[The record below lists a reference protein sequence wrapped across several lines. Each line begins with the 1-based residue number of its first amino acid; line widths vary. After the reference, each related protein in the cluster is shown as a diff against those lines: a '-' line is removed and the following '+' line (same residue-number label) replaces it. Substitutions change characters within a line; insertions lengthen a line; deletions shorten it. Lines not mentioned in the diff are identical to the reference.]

1 MRAGLILLLFI
12 LWILSSN
19 DAPQTSYL
27 QKILSDLQD
36 EASFCANRTFEAN
49 STYPVSEVV
58 TAELT
63 RLFHPGN
70 RDPRAHYYSNVT
82 GSFKGDWIF
91 DEEIANRINQEQPLP
106 PAPKEDPTK
115 NGTLADGDNG
125 GNKTDT
131 TETTGDGEKAANG
144 TTLIEGAESSTNS
157 TTGEEEQQ
165 DEKAVDTIEDKKPK
179 YQEDVDIFRGPF
191 QFNKS
196 GTFLF
201 NVKETKAT
209 EYVNFV
215 KGSWR
220 LRHEDNEDYG
230 ISLTVQGVHFVH
242 NGSFYMWGIPEE
254 SRIPMWHIL
263 DLMPDKASFTMAAAA
278 LKERYQKRIKTI
290 QDIMDGKQRLEYPET
305 VLSETSSCHYQMY
318 MQLGAISP
326 SVRSGA
332 LKDLE
337 REWAAP
343 QGISVIKAPHLNST
357 LFMYSPNCRLT
368 IGVKK
373 SEGMKRER
381 FYSKAVNYAGLAG
394 TVAFIQV
401 FLLVRQMEYT
411 LTPSSVSK
419 VSYWTIAIQVFIDSY
434 LCMLHLTTG
443 VLVDFLFIPFVAA
456 SFFSFV
462 LVAIF
467 GMRYMLVIWRIQRP
481 ERRGRRSQ
489 AAAQAAA
496 AAQAQAQAQA
506 TTTTES
512 AGAATTNPRPADTM
526 PGGLPLPVTAARPA
540 PPEDD
545 SPRSDMQALYGR
557 FYWMLIISL
566 ITLYKIAIS
575 STRVQNLMISVCA
588 ICLFSFWIPQI
599 IRNVIRG
606 SKKGLSL
613 WFILGMSVTR
623 LTIPVYFYGCPENLM
638 GHEPTPWIWGLVVWV
653 TLQVGVLL
661 LQDWLGPRFFVPKK
675 YLPPIYDYHPI
686 LPAADEESGAGRTS
700 PGGHQHGPQQDC
712 AICMLPIDTAASGAA
727 RLSSVVG
734 SLGRLNYMLTPCG
747 HLFHSDCLERWMR
760 IKLECPNCRAFLPS
774 T

>member
-1 MRAGLILLLFI
+1 MRAGIILLLFV
-12 LWILSSN
+12 LWILSGD

-27 QKILSDLQD
+27 QKVLSELQE
-36 EASFCANRTFEAN
+36 EASICANRTFGN
-49 STYPVSEVV
+49 NLTYPASEIV
-58 TAELT
+58 TAEVT
-63 RLFHPGN
+63 KLFDPEN

-91 DEEIANRINQEQPLP
+91 DEEIAGRINQEQPLP
-106 PAPKEDPTK
+106 PAPKEDPIK
-115 NGTLADGDNG
+115 NGTLADGAKD
-125 GNKTDT
+125 GNNPEKT
-131 TETTGDGEKAANG
+131 EGAGDKEKPAEG
-144 TTLIEGAESSTNS
+144 TTLVDGAEGGTNS
-157 TTGEEEQQ
+157 TTGEQEQEE
-165 DEKAVDTIEDKKPK
+165 ERPVDTIEDKKPK
-179 YQEDVDIFRGPF
+179 YLEDVDTFRGPF

-196 GTFLF
+196 GTFVF

-220 LRHEDNEDYG
+220 LKHDDNEDYG
-230 ISLTVQGVHFVH
+230 ISLAVQGVHFVH

-254 SRIPMWHIL
+254 SRMPMWHIL
-263 DLMPDKASFTMAAAA
+263 DLMPSNASFTMAAAA
-278 LKERYQKRIKTI
+278 LKEQYQKRIRKVY
-290 QDIMDGKQRLEYPET
+290 DIMDGKERLEFPET

-326 SVRSGA
+326 SVRSSA

-368 IGVKK
+368 IGIRK
-373 SEGMKRER
+373 SVGMKREK
-381 FYSKAVNYAGLAG
+381 FYSKAVYYAGMAG

-401 FLLVRQMEYT
+401 FLLFRQMEYT
-411 LTPSSVSK
+411 PTPSSVSK

-443 VLVDFLFIPFVAA
+443 VLVEFLFIPFVAA
-456 SFFSFV
+456 SFSFI
-462 LVAIF
+462 LVANF

-481 ERRGRRSQ
+481 ERRGRRNR

-496 AAQAQAQAQA
+496 TQAAASTTTADGAGTGA
-506 TTTTES
+506 TT
-512 AGAATTNPRPADTM
+512 ARPVDTM
-526 PGGLPLPVTAARPA
+526 PDGLPLPATAPRPA
-540 PPEDD
+540 PPPEDD

-575 STRVQNLMISVCA
+575 STRVQNAMISVCA
-588 ICLFSFWIPQI
+588 VFLFSFWIPQI
-599 IRNVIRG
+599 VRNVIRG

-623 LTIPVYFYGCPENLM
+623 LAIPVYFYGCPENLM
-638 GHEPTPWIWGLVVWV
+638 GHEPTPWIWGLVVWMA
-653 TLQVGVLL
+653 LQVGVLL

-700 PGGHQHGPQQDC
+700 PGGHRHGHQQDC
-712 AICMLPIDTAASGAA
+712 AICMLPIDTASGAA

>member
-1 MRAGLILLLFI
+1 MRAGIILLLFV
-12 LWILSSN
+12 LWILSGD
-19 DAPQTSYL
+19 DAPQTTYL
-27 QKILSDLQD
+27 QKALSDLQE
-36 EASFCANRTFEAN
+36 EASFCANRTFGTN
-49 STYPVSEVV
+49 LTYPVSEVV

-63 RLFHPGN
+63 KLFHPEN
-70 RDPRAHYYSNVT
+70 RDPRAHYYNNVT
-82 GSFKGDWIF
+82 GSFKGDWAF
-91 DEEIANRINQEQPLP
+91 DEEIAGRINQEQPLP
-106 PAPKEDPTK
+106 PTPKNE
-115 NGTLADGDNG
+115 TLADGIKDGNTTDKVENPDDKDKSADN
-125 GNKTDT
+125 
-131 TETTGDGEKAANG
+131 
-144 TTLIEGAESSTNS
+144 TTLVEGAAEGGANS
-157 TTGEEEQQ
+157 TTGEQGQEEE
-165 DEKAVDTIEDKKPK
+165 EKATDTIEDKKPK
-179 YQEDVDIFRGPF
+179 YQEDVDTFRGPF

-196 GTFLF
+196 GSFVF

-220 LRHEDNEDYG
+220 LKHDDNEDYG

-254 SRIPMWHIL
+254 SRMPLWHIL
-263 DLMPDKASFTMAAAA
+263 DLMPNNASFSMAATA
-278 LKERYQKRIKTI
+278 LKERYQRRIKTV
-290 QDIMDGKQRLEYPET
+290 QDIMDGKERLEFPET
-305 VLSETSSCHYQMY
+305 ILSESSSCHYQMY

-326 SVRSGA
+326 SVRPNG

-343 QGISVIKAPHLNST
+343 QGITVIKAPHLNST

-373 SEGMKRER
+373 SEGMKREK
-381 FYSKAVNYAGLAG
+381 FYSKAVYYAGMAG

-411 LTPSSVSK
+411 PTPSSVSK

-443 VLVDFLFIPFVAA
+443 ILV
-456 SFFSFV
+456 
-462 LVAIF
+462 
-467 GMRYMLVIWRIQRP
+467 
-481 ERRGRRSQ
+481 ERRGRRNR

-496 AAQAQAQAQA
+496 AQAAQAQAASTNPM
-506 TTTTES
+506 TTDG
-512 AGAATTNPRPADTM
+512 AGAAIATVRPTDTM
-526 PGGLPLPVTAARPA
+526 PGGLPLPVTAPRPA
-540 PPEDD
+540 PPPEDD

-588 ICLFSFWIPQI
+588 VALFSFWIPQI

-613 WFILGMSVTR
+613 WFILGMSATR
-623 LTIPVYFYGCPENLM
+623 LTIPVYFYGCPDNLM
-638 GHEPTPWIWGLVVWV
+638 GHEPTPWIWGLIAWV
-653 TLQVGVLL
+653 ALQVGVLL

-686 LPAADEESGAGRTS
+686 LPAADEESGAGRTV

-712 AICMLPIDTAASGAA
+712 AICMLPIDTASGAA

-734 SLGRLNYMLTPCG
+734 SLGRLNYMLTP
-747 HLFHSDCLERWMR
+747 LD
-760 IKLECPNCRAFLPS
+760 AD
-774 T
+774 

>member
-1 MRAGLILLLFI
+1 MRAGIILLLLI
-12 LWILSSN
+12 LWILSGD
-19 DAPQTSYL
+19 DAPQTAYL
-27 QKILSDLQD
+27 QKVLSDLQE
-36 EASFCANRTFEAN
+36 EASFCANRTFGTN
-49 STYPVSEVV
+49 LTYPVSEVV
-58 TAELT
+58 AAELT
-63 RLFHPGN
+63 KLFYPN
-70 RDPRAHYYSNVT
+70 DRDPRAHYYSNVT
-82 GSFKGDWIF
+82 GSFKGDWTF
-91 DEEIANRINQEQPLP
+91 DEEIAGRINKEQPLP
-106 PAPKEDPTK
+106 SAPKNE
-115 NGTLADGDNG
+115 TLHDGSKDDNSADKIENSDD
-125 GNKTDT
+125 KDKPA
-131 TETTGDGEKAANG
+131 DG
-144 TTLIEGAESSTNS
+144 TTLLESGAEGGNNS
-157 TTGEEEQQ
+157 TMGELGQEEEE
-165 DEKAVDTIEDKKPK
+165 EKVVDTIEDKKPK
-179 YQEDVDIFRGPF
+179 YQEDVDTFRGPF
-191 QFNKS
+191 QFNES
-196 GTFLF
+196 GTFVF

-220 LRHEDNEDYG
+220 LKHDDNEDYG
-230 ISLTVQGVHFVH
+230 ISLKVQGVHFVH

-254 SRIPMWHIL
+254 SQMPLWHIL
-263 DLMPDKASFTMAAAA
+263 ELMPNNASFTMAAAA

-290 QDIMDGKQRLEYPET
+290 QDIMDGKERLEYPET
-305 VLSETSSCHYQMY
+305 VLSESSSCHYQMY

-326 SVRSGA
+326 SVRPNA

-373 SEGMKRER
+373 SEGMKREK
-381 FYSKAVNYAGLAG
+381 FYSKAVYYAGMAG

-411 LTPSSVSK
+411 PTPSSVSK

-443 VLVDFLFIPFVAA
+443 ILVDFLFIPFVAA

-481 ERRGRRSQ
+481 ERRGRRNR

-496 AAQAQAQAQA
+496 AQAAQAQA
-506 TTTTES
+506 TSTNATTTDG
-512 AGAATTNPRPADTM
+512 AGTATTAARPTDTM
-526 PGGLPLPVTAARPA
+526 PGGLPLPVTAPRPA
-540 PPEDD
+540 PPPEDD

-566 ITLYKIAIS
+566 VTLYKIAIS
-575 STRVQNLMISVCA
+575 STKVQNLMISVCA
-588 ICLFSFWIPQI
+588 VALFSFWIPQI

-613 WFILGMSVTR
+613 WFILGMSATR
-623 LTIPVYFYGCPENLM
+623 LTIPIYFYGCPDNLM
-638 GHEPTPWIWGLVVWV
+638 GHEPTPWIWGLVAWV
-653 TLQVGVLL
+653 ALQVGVLL

-686 LPAADEESGAGRTS
+686 LPAADEESGAGRAV

-712 AICMLPIDTAASGAA
+712 AICMLPIDTASGAA

-747 HLFHSDCLERWMR
+747 HLFHSDCLERVSVFGAQDLLLLNR
-760 IKLECPNCRAFLPS
+760 GF
-774 T
+774 